1 MVKIDNLSFA
11 YPLKHVLKS
20 VSFTLEEGK
29 SIALLGRNGCGK
41 STLLKLML
49 ALLSP
54 DSGTI
59 TVNGKNLYAMKD
71 RERASHIAYIPQY
84 SADTFPSKV
93 IDSVVMGKAA
103 SLSLFEKPSKKD
115 YEEAERILDYLGI
128 DNLKSRSTE
137 KLSGGERQL
146 VLIARALMQKA
157 KILLLDEPTA
167 SLDYSNQIMVMET
180 VNKLAKEGYS
190 ALFSTHNPEQALMY
204 ADTILI
210 LDDGVSE
217 FVDNPESLLYSSRLS
232 ELYGRELYLSVI
244 DTGSNRRIVCLPK

>member
-54 DSGTI
+54 DGGTI
-59 TVNGKNLYAMKD
+59 TVNGKDLYAMKD
-71 RERASHIAYIPQY
+71 RERASYIAYIPQY

-115 YEEAERILDYLGI
+115 YEEAERVLDYLGI
-128 DNLKSRSTE
+128 ENLKSRSTE

-180 VNKLAKEGYS
+180 VNKLTKEGYS

-204 ADTILI
+204 ADSILI
-210 LDDGVSE
+210 LDDGASE

>member
-54 DSGTI
+54 DAGTI
-59 TVNGKNLYAMKD
+59 TVNGKDLYAMKD
-71 RERASHIAYIPQY
+71 KERASYIAYIPQY

-93 IDSVVMGKAA
+93 IDSIVMGKAA

-115 YEEAERILDYLGI
+115 YEEAERVLDYLGI
-128 DNLKSRSTE
+128 ENLKSRSTE

-180 VNKLAKEGYS
+180 VNKLTKEGYS

-204 ADTILI
+204 ADSILI
-210 LDDGVSE
+210 LDDGVNE

-244 DTGSNRRIVCLPK
+244 DTGKNRRIVCLPK

>member
-54 DSGTI
+54 DAGTI
-59 TVNGKNLYAMKD
+59 TVNGKDLYAMKD
-71 RERASHIAYIPQY
+71 KERASYIAYIPQY

-93 IDSVVMGKAA
+93 IDSIVMGKAA

-115 YEEAERILDYLGI
+115 YEEAERVLDYLGI
-128 DNLKSRSTE
+128 ENLKSRSTE

-180 VNKLAKEGYS
+180 VNKLTKEGYS

-204 ADTILI
+204 ADSILI

>member
-11 YPLKHVLKS
+11 YPLKHVLQS

-54 DSGTI
+54 DAGTI
-59 TVNGKNLYAMKD
+59 TVNGKDLYAMKD
-71 RERASHIAYIPQY
+71 RERASYIAYIPQY

-115 YEEAERILDYLGI
+115 YEEAERVLDYLGI
-128 DNLKSRSTE
+128 ENLKSRSTE

-180 VNKLAKEGYS
+180 VNKLTKEGYS

-204 ADTILI
+204 ADSILI